1 MGLGG
6 IPALA
11 VQADGE
17 QGVARPRLAQA
28 IGAAPASCPRQGRR
42 IGVQKNFATI
52 LAEIAAREAAG
63 KPIEIWFQDEARI
76 GQKNKITRRWAR
88 RGTRPSAPH
97 DQRTRSA
104 YIFGA
109 ICPAL
114 GKGAA
119 LVLPRCTTAAMA
131 LHLAEISNAVAPGAH
146 AILLLDQAGWHMTG
160 KLAVPAN
167 ITLLP
172 LPAKSPELNPVENI
186 WQFMRDNWLSNRVFS
201 SYKDIIDH
209 CCYAWNK
216 LIDQP
221 WRITSIGLRDWA
233 HRS

>member
-1 MGLGG
+1 
-6 IPALA
+6 
-11 VQADGE
+11 
-17 QGVARPRLAQA
+17 
-28 IGAAPASCPRQGRR
+28 
-42 IGVQKNFATI
+42 
-52 LAEIAAREAAG
+52 
-63 KPIEIWFQDEARI
+63 
-76 GQKNKITRRWAR
+76 
-88 RGTRPSAPH
+88 
-97 DQRTRSA
+97 
-104 YIFGA
+104 
-109 ICPAL
+109 
-114 GKGAA
+114 
-119 LVLPRCTTAAMA
+119 MA

-201 SYKDIIDH
+201 SCKDIIDH

-221 WRITSIGLRDWA
+221 WRITSIGWRDWA